1 MNAEHVVIGIDGGG
15 THTRVM
21 ICDLWGHVLACA
33 ERGSASIYKDKQA
46 AQNVQGAITDALH
59 LAGRTTEQVLALVAG
74 IAGYDAPSD
83 LDWIAPLTKLPGLTC
98 PIRHVND
105 AVSAHSGA
113 LMGRSGIIVI
123 AGTGSIIVGI
133 TEDGQFI
140 RNYDF
145 HHYAASAARFIA
157 YDAVYEMLAGS
168 FDDTDHHLL
177 QAMLA
182 HWSVPTVSELAAI
195 AKKGFTEDRR
205 ERDKQFGEFAPAI
218 TEAAAQGSTAAIRVC
233 NRAVDQIKVGI
244 ELIAASF
251 AGVEVEVAF
260 IGSVANSPY
269 FLQELGA
276 QLRQG
281 NNKRYSVVEPKFS
294 PVIGS
299 VLLALKHIH
308 IPIDDALIDNLHAYN
323 KPWQNQ

>member
-21 ICDLWGHVLACA
+21 VCDLWGHVLAYA
-33 ERGSASIYKDKQA
+33 ERGSASFYKDEQA
-46 AQNVQGAITDALH
+46 SQNVQGAIAEALR
-59 LAGRTTEQVLALVAG
+59 LAGRTTEHVLALVAG
-74 IAGYDAPSD
+74 IAGFDKPSD
-83 LDWIAPLTKLPGLTC
+83 LEWIAPLTELPGLTC
-98 PIRHVND
+98 PKWHVND

-113 LMGRSGIIVI
+113 LMGRTGIIVI

-168 FDDTDHHLL
+168 FGDTDDKLL
-177 QAMLA
+177 HAMLK
-182 HWSVPTVSELAAI
+182 HWGVSSISELAAA
-195 AKKGFTEDRR
+195 AKKGFAEDRR

-218 TEAAAQGSTAAIRVC
+218 TEAAEQGSSAAIRVC
-233 NRAVDQIKVGI
+233 NRAIDQIKVGI
-244 ELIAASF
+244 ELLAASF
-251 AGVEVEVAF
+251 ASDEVEVAF

-269 FLQELGA
+269 FSKELSM
-276 QLRQG
+276 QLLHG
-281 NNKRYSVVEPKFS
+281 NNKRYSVVQPQFP

-299 VLLALKHIH
+299 VLLALKHIE
-308 IPIDDALIDNLHAYN
+308 IPIDDALIENLYAYN
-323 KPWQNQ
+323 HQRQH

>member
-1 MNAEHVVIGIDGGG
+1 MNEELVVIGIDGGG

-21 ICDLWGHVLACA
+21 VCDLRGHVLSYI
-33 ERGSASIYKDKQA
+33 ERGSASFYKDENA
-46 AQNVQGAITDALH
+46 VQNVQGALADALRQANRAH
-59 LAGRTTEQVLALVAG
+59 DHVQALVAG
-74 IAGYDAPSD
+74 VAGFDAPND
-83 LDWIAPLTKLPGLTC
+83 LEWITPLTELPGLTC
-98 PIRHVND
+98 PKWHVND
-105 AVSAHSGA
+105 AVSAHAGA
-113 LMGRSGIIVI
+113 LLGEPGIVVI

-157 YDAVYEMLAGS
+157 YDAVYEILAGN
-168 FDDTDHHLL
+168 TDGTDQELV

-182 HWSVPTVSELAAI
+182 HWQFSSIDGLAAA
-195 AKKGFTEDRR
+195 AKKGFAEDRR

-218 TEAAAQGSTAAIRVC
+218 TAAAAQGSSTAIRVC
-233 NRAVDQIKVGI
+233 SRAVDQIKVGL

-251 AGVEVEVAF
+251 ASSEVTVTF

-269 FLQELGA
+269 FLERLNERLLHGNRKQYRVA
-276 QLRQG
+276 KPQL
-281 NNKRYSVVEPKFS
+281 S

-299 VLLALKHIH
+299 VLLALKNLN
-308 IPIDDALIDNLHAYN
+308 IPIASDVIENLRNGMSH
-323 KPWQNQ
+323 